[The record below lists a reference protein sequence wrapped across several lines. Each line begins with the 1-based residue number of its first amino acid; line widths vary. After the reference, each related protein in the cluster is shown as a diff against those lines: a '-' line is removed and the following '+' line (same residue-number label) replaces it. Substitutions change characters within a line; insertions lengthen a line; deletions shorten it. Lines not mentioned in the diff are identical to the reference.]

1 METLQALEPSQ
12 LPGAPQPGSEMNA
25 RHAAAAEREADWD
38 TVVRSRDGMLRSRVW
53 RVLKRLKLRA
63 RPELV
68 EELMQEVYCRLFEDG
83 AARLRRCRDGLEG
96 SMDAYLGLIAERTV
110 FDQVRLAGALKR
122 GGAEIVRQPRLRLE
136 KVPDPGWDPERRAL
150 CRDECRWF
158 LGQCRSLRGVGSG
171 RRNVWVIRLALFR
184 GYSSRE
190 IARAAGGRM
199 TPRSV
204 DLLVHRIRRRLARNG
219 FSLQHR

>member
-1 METLQALEPSQ
+1 METSQSPDASQ
-12 LPGAPQPGSEMNA
+12 LLVAPDSNS
-25 RHAAAAEREADWD
+25 AAGTRQAVRMEPETDWGD
-38 TVVRSRDGMLRSRVW
+38 LVCSRDRLLRSRVW
-53 RVLKRLKLRA
+53 RVLRRLGLRG

-68 EELMQEVYCRLFEDG
+68 EDLLQEVYCRLFEDD
-83 AARLRRCRDGLEG
+83 AVRVRRCRDGLER
-96 SMDAYLGLIAERTV
+96 SMDSYLALIAERTV
-110 FDQVRLAGALKR
+110 YDQVRQASALKR
-122 GGAEIVRQPRLRLE
+122 RGVEIVPHRRHRLE
-136 KVPDPGWDPERRAL
+136 EVPDPRSDPERRAL

-158 LGQCRSLRGVGSG
+158 LGQCRTLRGVGSG
-171 RRNVWVIRLALFR
+171 RRNVWVIRLALLS

-199 TPRSV
+199 TPRGV